1 MAITNLK
8 MNKSTI
14 NSFCQSDELNNSSNQ
29 YELVFLE
36 EQNDINHLSKLMDSE
51 NNEEGTKLSN
61 KENIYTICLCDK
73 NTKSFMSLINFKFYG
88 NNTDTDID
96 TDTNTDTNTNKNYI
110 YINYTYTF
118 SNFRRNGFNKMLRLL
133 IERIAKYFSVSKI
146 VSMPFSDANSV
157 FVLEKLNY
165 IKDVE
170 GFFYKLIN

>member
-1 MAITNLK
+1 

-29 YELVFLE
+29 YELIFLE
-36 EQNDINHLSKLMDSE
+36 EQNDTNHLTKLINSE
-51 NNEEGTKLSN
+51 NNGEGTILSN
-61 KENIYTICLCDK
+61 KENIYTICLRDK
-73 NTKSFMSLINFKFYG
+73 NTKLFMSLINFKFYG
-88 NNTDTDID
+88 NGND
-96 TDTNTDTNTNKNYI
+96 TDTNTDKNYI

-118 SNFRRNGFNKMLRLL
+118 FNFRRNGFNKMLRLL

>member
-1 MAITNLK
+1 

-14 NSFCQSDELNNSSNQ
+14 NNFCQSDELNNSSNQ

-36 EQNDINHLSKLMDSE
+36 EQNDINRLSKLINSE
-51 NNEEGTKLSN
+51 NNGEGTKLSN
-61 KENIYTICLCDK
+61 KENIYTICLRDK

-88 NNTDTDID
+88 NDTE
-96 TDTNTDTNTNKNYI
+96 TEKNYI

-133 IERIAKYFSVSKI
+133 VERIAKCFSVSKI
-146 VSMPFSDANSV
+146 VSMPFSDADSEI
-157 FVLEKLNY
+157 VLKKLNY
-165 IKDVE
+165 IKDVK